1 MMRIVNLKHSG
12 VYVVMQ
18 GGRLAAIEGR
28 NHWCVLDEVKKALHR
43 NGFVVADRVL
53 ETGR

>member
-28 NHWCVLDEVKKALHR
+28 NHWPVLDEVKNALRR
-43 NGFVVADRVL
+43 NGLVVADRVL

>member
-1 MMRIVNLKHSG
+1 MMRIVNLKNSG

-28 NHWCVLDEVKKALHR
+28 HHWAALDEVKSALRR
-43 NGFVVADRVL
+43 NSIAAADRVL
-53 ETGR
+53 ETGH